1 MEKMKFYTEEEI
13 IDKHIGKKGTLA
25 RDKFEEDLQSFLIG
39 EAIKK
44 SQTIQKSHSR
54 RTRKSDRRTKSPN
67 LPHRKR
73 EKLNSFHAS

>member
-25 RDKFEEDLQSFLIG
+25 RNKFEEDLQSFLIG

-44 SQTIQKSHSR
+44 PDNPKISLK
-54 RTRKSDRRTKSPN
+54 KN
-67 LPHRKR
+67 
-73 EKLNSFHAS
+73 